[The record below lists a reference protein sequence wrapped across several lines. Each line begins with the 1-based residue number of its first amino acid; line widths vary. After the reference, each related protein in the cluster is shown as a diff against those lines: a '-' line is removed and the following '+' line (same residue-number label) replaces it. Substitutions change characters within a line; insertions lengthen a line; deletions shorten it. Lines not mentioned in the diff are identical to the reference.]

1 MTAPATAP
9 SPVPYRLVLEDG
21 TERTVLVT
29 DASDDF
35 VGPYFSARPDGW
47 EHAVAASTARGAVVK
62 VAANAPSPG
71 AAHAVGLPVAE
82 ILAPWEP
89 SRRELA
95 VAPDKLRARTVAA
108 LDGLSLARAEPIL
121 AAATRRASDPSV
133 DPFDA
138 LLWCVGV
145 LADEV
150 RRVRDVAVR
159 AEEGRGVPPFRV
171 RVDAPAPSRAI
182 ADLHNDLVRRAEECD
197 ALTPRKIPGDELRAE
212 DVGRLTGKAAAY
224 RHAANLLSA
233 VARLPADA
241 SSSTTDPQETPA
253 DAR

>member
-1 MTAPATAP
+1 MTTPATAS
-9 SPVPYRLVLEDG
+9 SPVPYRLILEDG

-159 AEEGRGVPPFRV
+159 AE
-171 RVDAPAPSRAI
+171 
-182 ADLHNDLVRRAEECD
+182 
-197 ALTPRKIPGDELRAE
+197 